1 MGENQL
7 SEINNAG
14 DQSFEKVCVICH
26 AEGVHPKKENFIS
39 KLFSSNCIVCDRC
52 EVIFKQDGSKW
63 KLVKIRDKN
72 NLIWQKY
79 GQQSLLDQEWINIG
93 NGGMSD
99 AEQREAETKFWMEK
113 INSGSVKVKVI
124 RAEVPVILQ
133 KNEEALCVLPSIYL
147 CETRAV
153 RENRGGYGGASFRV
167 AKGVS
172 VHLGQ
177 YGGRSESHPEMRRI
191 DEGTLVVTN
200 KRFVYCGRIKTVQ
213 VDLHK
218 IVEIDPFDD
227 GIGLHKE
234 NREKTQYFTWTN
246 TDKVIDAISA
256 RSESRARN
264 ELKRINKMGLDQNG
278 EIELVDQD
286 RMGSV
291 PLTGSVLKSIIE
303 GAVKNI

>member
-7 SEINNAG
+7 SEIKNTG
-14 DQSFEKVCVICH
+14 DQSFERICVICH
-26 AEGVHPKKENFIS
+26 SEGVHPKKENFIS
-39 KLFSSNCIVCDRC
+39 KLFSRNSIVCDQC
-52 EVIFKQDGSKW
+52 GAVFLQYDAKW
-63 KLVKIRDKN
+63 KLAKVGNMN

-79 GQQSLLDQEWINIG
+79 GRHSFLAREWVSIG
-93 NGGMSD
+93 NGGLSD
-99 AEQREAETKFWMEK
+99 VEQREAEINFWMGR
-113 INSGSVKVKVI
+113 INSGAVKVKVI
-124 RAEVPVILQ
+124 RAELPVILK

-153 RENRGGYGGASFRV
+153 RVNKGGYGGASFRV

-177 YGGRSESHPEMRRI
+177 YGGRSESHPEMRRV

-200 KRFVYCGRIKTVQ
+200 KRFIYCGRIKTVQ
-213 VDLHK
+213 VDLRK
-218 IVEIDPFDD
+218 IMEIDPFDD

-256 RSESRARN
+256 RSESRARG
-264 ELKRINKMGLDQNG
+264 ELERIQEMGLDQNG
-278 EIELVDQD
+278 EIELTDQG
-286 RMGSV
+286 RKGSV
-291 PLTGSVLKSIIE
+291 PLTGSILKSIIE